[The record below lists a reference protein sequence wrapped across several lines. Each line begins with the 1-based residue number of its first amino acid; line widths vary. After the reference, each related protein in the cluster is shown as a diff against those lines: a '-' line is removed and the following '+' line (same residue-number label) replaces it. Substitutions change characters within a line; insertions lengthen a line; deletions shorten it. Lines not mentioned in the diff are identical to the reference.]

1 MPIVSNIIIYHITKC
16 IAQMLKSMECKK
28 KTAVQQSNQVVH
40 NWIQMVQLPLSYYPR
55 NSVGDLSFRRDGK
68 ENLCQKTLM
77 EALTINIVLQLMDG
91 IKISKTFIP
100 TRYGLKIL
108 LPIYY
113 SQNQVGLAL
122 SDRKKMILISC
133 HQTSLVG
140 LSH

>member
-1 MPIVSNIIIYHITKC
+1 
-16 IAQMLKSMECKK
+16 
-28 KTAVQQSNQVVH
+28 
-40 NWIQMVQLPLSYYPR
+40 
-55 NSVGDLSFRRDGK
+55 
-68 ENLCQKTLM
+68 M

-122 SDRKKMILISC
+122 AYRKKNDTHLMSSDKSGRIVSLIISQD
-133 HQTSLVG
+133 HLVPSKG
-140 LSH
+140 PRAENKKGS